1 MEDRI
6 LNVSQVNRYI
16 KNILEEDFLLANITV
31 KGEITN
37 YRPSSAGHL
46 YFSVKDENAALSC
59 VMFRF
64 QASTLKIKIKDG
76 IKVVIKGKISLY
88 EKGGTYQLIVS
99 SIEEEGQGD
108 LYKEFLMLK
117 EKLEKEGLFDSKYKK
132 KIPYLPER
140 VGVITSKTG
149 SVIRDI
155 INVSRRRFENINLL
169 IYPSAVQG
177 PDVRETVINGI
188 RYFNENKNVDVI
200 IIARGGGS
208 FEDLFGFNDENIA
221 REIFKSE
228 IPIVSA
234 VGHETDTTICDL
246 VADLRAPTPSAAAEI
261 VYKEKGKMLLDISKV
276 ENRLK
281 TRILDYIERK
291 KLQIENIKAR
301 RIYAIPEQIINTNSQ
316 YIDRLEEK
324 MINLLKNRIVKEQN
338 TLNNLAVKLDTISP
352 LKTLARGYGIVL
364 DSNGKNIT
372 KAEMAK
378 VGDKIEVIV
387 EDGSF
392 NALVVD
398 K

>member
-6 LNVSQVNRYI
+6 LNVTQVNRYI
-16 KNILEEDFLLANITV
+16 KNIIEEDFLLANITV

-64 QASTLKIKIKDG
+64 KASTLNIKIKDG

-88 EKGGTYQLIVS
+88 EKGGTYQLIAD

-108 LYKEFLMLK
+108 LYKKFLMLK
-117 EKLEKEGLFDSKYKK
+117 ESLEKEGLFDTKYKK

-155 INVSRRRFENINLL
+155 INVSKRRFENINLL

-177 PDVRETVINGI
+177 DEVRNTVISGI
-188 RYFNENKNVDVI
+188 KYFNENKNVDVI

-208 FEDLFGFNDENIA
+208 FEDLFGFNDEQIA

-234 VGHETDTTICDL
+234 VGHETDATICDL

-261 VYKEKGKMLLDISKV
+261 VYKEKEKMLLDIKKV
-276 ENRLK
+276 ENRLE
-281 TRILDYIERK
+281 TRILEYIERK

-301 RIYAIPEQIINTNSQ
+301 RIYAIPQQIIDTNLQ
-316 YIDRLEEK
+316 YIDRLNEK
-324 MINLLKNRIVKEQN
+324 AENILKNKIIDKKN
-338 TLNNLAVKLDTISP
+338 ALNSLTVKLDAISP
-352 LKTLARGYGIVL
+352 LKTLSRGYSIVL

-372 KAEMAK
+372 KKEMAK
-378 VGDKIEVIV
+378 AGEKINVIV
-387 EDGSF
+387 ENGNF
-392 NALVVD
+392 NAVVVED
-398 K
+398 

>member
-6 LNVSQVNRYI
+6 LNVTQVNRYI
-16 KNILEEDFLLANITV
+16 KNIIEEDFLLANITV

-64 QASTLKIKIKDG
+64 KASTLNIKIKDG

-88 EKGGTYQLIVS
+88 EKGGTYQLIAD

-108 LYKEFLMLK
+108 LYKKFLMLK
-117 EKLEKEGLFDSKYKK
+117 ESLEKEGLFDTKYKK

-155 INVSRRRFENINLL
+155 INVSKRRFENINLL

-177 PDVRETVINGI
+177 DEVRNTVISGI
-188 RYFNENKNVDVI
+188 KYFNENKNVDVI

-208 FEDLFGFNDENIA
+208 FEDLFGFNDEQIA

-261 VYKEKGKMLLDISKV
+261 VYKEKEKMLLDIKKV
-276 ENRLK
+276 ENRLE
-281 TRILDYIERK
+281 TRILEYIERK

-301 RIYAIPEQIINTNSQ
+301 RIYAIPQQIIDTNLQ
-316 YIDRLEEK
+316 YIDRLNEK
-324 MINLLKNRIVKEQN
+324 AENILKNKIIDKKN
-338 TLNNLAVKLDTISP
+338 ALNSLTVKLDAISP
-352 LKTLARGYGIVL
+352 LKTLSRGYSIVL

-372 KAEMAK
+372 KKEMAK
-378 VGDKIEVIV
+378 AGEKINVIV
-387 EDGSF
+387 ENGNF
-392 NALVVD
+392 NAVVVED
-398 K
+398 

>member
-6 LNVSQVNRYI
+6 LNVTQVNRYI
-16 KNILEEDFLLANITV
+16 KNIIEEDFLLANITV

-64 QASTLKIKIKDG
+64 KASTLNIKIKDG

-88 EKGGTYQLIVS
+88 EKGGTYQLIAD

-108 LYKEFLMLK
+108 LYKKFLMLK
-117 EKLEKEGLFDSKYKK
+117 ESLEKEGLFDTKYKK

-155 INVSRRRFENINLL
+155 INVSKRRFENINLL

-177 PDVRETVINGI
+177 DEVRNTVISGI
-188 RYFNENKNVDVI
+188 KYFNENKNVDVI

-208 FEDLFGFNDENIA
+208 FEDLFGFNDEQIA

-261 VYKEKGKMLLDISKV
+261 VYKEKEKMLLDIKKV
-276 ENRLK
+276 ENRLE
-281 TRILDYIERK
+281 TRILEYIERK

-301 RIYAIPEQIINTNSQ
+301 RIYAIPQQIIDTNLQ
-316 YIDRLEEK
+316 YIDRLNEK
-324 MINLLKNRIVKEQN
+324 AENILKNKIIDKKN
-338 TLNNLAVKLDTISP
+338 ALNSLTVKLDAISP
-352 LKTLARGYGIVL
+352 LKTLSRGYSIVL

-372 KAEMAK
+372 KKEMAK
-378 VGDKIEVIV
+378 TGERINVIV
-387 EDGSF
+387 ENGNF
-392 NALVVD
+392 NAVVVED
-398 K
+398 